1 MKIQDKQ
8 FQKIVKQ
15 FDSFVPN
22 GIKCPIC
29 GKNDWI
35 LGDSIAEISLGR
47 DENGLVVFPVVLLS
61 CKNCG
66 NVQIFNAFKLGIAQS
81 DEDLN
86 DEQKNKETE
95 SKGISD
101 EKQS

>member
-1 MKIQDKQ
+1 MKIQDDQ
-8 FQKIVKQ
+8 FQKIVNN
-15 FDSFVPN
+15 FNSFVPN

-35 LGDSIAEISLGR
+35 LGDSVAEISLGR
-47 DENGLVVFPVVLLS
+47 DEHGLVIAPVILLS

-66 NVQIFNAFKLGIAQS
+66 NVQLFNAFKLGIAQS
-81 DEDLN
+81 DEELN
-86 DEQKNKETE
+86 DEQKNKETD
-95 SKGISD
+95 SKEVSN

>member
-1 MKIQDKQ
+1 MKIKDDQ
-8 FQKIVKQ
+8 FQKIVNN
-15 FDSFVPN
+15 FNNYVPD

-35 LGDSIAEISLGR
+35 LGDSIAELSLGR
-47 DENGLVVFPVVLLS
+47 DEDGYVIAPVVLLS

-66 NVQIFNAFKLGIAQS
+66 NVQLFNAFKLGIAQS
-81 DEDLN
+81 DEDIK
-86 DEQKNKETE
+86 DENENKETK
-95 SKGISD
+95 SKEINN